1 MYFLRTKVIDQS
13 ILRVVNK
20 FQNNKIVLLPV
31 LCFIFSL
38 GGAVFSIGEETI
50 PFILLISTYF
60 YTYKF

>member
-1 MYFLRTKVIDQS
+1 M
-13 ILRVVNK
+13 LRVVNK

>member
-13 ILRVVNK
+13 ILCVVNK
-20 FQNNKIVLLPV
+20 FQNKKIVLLHV

-60 YTYKF
+60 YTYRF